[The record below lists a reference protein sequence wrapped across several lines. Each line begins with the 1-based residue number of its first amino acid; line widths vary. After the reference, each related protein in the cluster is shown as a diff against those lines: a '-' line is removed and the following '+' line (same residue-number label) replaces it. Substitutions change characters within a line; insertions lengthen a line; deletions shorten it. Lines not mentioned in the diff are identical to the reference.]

1 VDTWRTSLVSLCVE
15 LGDLL
20 LIRCPENC
28 LIGAINADNGEA
40 NSVLNQETGEYGA
53 VPTVGA

>member
-1 VDTWRTSLVSLCVE
+1 
-15 LGDLL
+15 
-20 LIRCPENC
+20 

-40 NSVLNQETGEYGA
+40 NKVLNQETGEFGP